1 MTAQTLARA
10 RTRSPLLLPLCTH
23 PHYVLKINRRW
34 PPLRHD
40 CQYSDL
46 RLFES
51 CLKSDNWL
59 AGTVPS
65 HPLFS
70 SCCFPQRRA
79 WQTERQCY
87 SSRRQQYELLAVKSC
102 LTLNKSRESYIKLC
116 VSFAMLLLWW
126 NMQDPVWQNI
136 RCEHVNSVTLCVRAW
151 RDILRTFPGWLVWIK
166 SLLSFVSV
174 WWFWWVC
181 VCVFVIVCAG
191 APDCRSPTP
200 FSRATLS
207 QRCGGSS
214 VWAMPS
220 CSVPLSSSWGACFS
234 WPPRCFSWM
243 TGRRPR
249 NSKWLRHCLNNSS
262 LFHLLFSHLFFKYLK
277 HAWDVLHWLQKSK
290 HTTSEE
296 VAIILL
302 LIWVPYRHTKVWD
315 FISTVLCYL
324 TPMLGFD
331 VCQGQAAQWCQQWC
345 QPCKTQKGPLAN
357 RKSQS
362 AKSAPEL
369 TQAVLAINLLKCAYL
384 DFYQLPPSHS
394 CIHIFLFQTPKTWT
408 QRARELVMALKG

>member
-1 MTAQTLARA
+1 MMHVPLTSSCQQFSGSRESNSADANTQSMCFCRGDLWPLRLSLAHA
-10 RTRSPLLLPLCTH
+10 RGAPTCYRCARI

-34 PPLRHD
+34 HPLRHD

-181 VCVFVIVCAG
+181 VCVFVIVCV
-191 APDCRSPTP
+191 CVCW
-200 FSRATLS
+200 RA
-207 QRCGGSS
+207 
-214 VWAMPS
+214 
-220 CSVPLSSSWGACFS
+220 
-234 WPPRCFSWM
+234 
-243 TGRRPR
+243 
-249 NSKWLRHCLNNSS
+249 
-262 LFHLLFSHLFFKYLK
+262 
-277 HAWDVLHWLQKSK
+277 WLQ
-290 HTTSEE
+290 
-296 VAIILL
+296 
-302 LIWVPYRHTKVWD
+302 
-315 FISTVLCYL
+315 ISDAL
-324 TPMLGFD
+324 
-331 VCQGQAAQWCQQWC
+331 QQ
-345 QPCKTQKGPLAN
+345 
-357 RKSQS
+357 SY
-362 AKSAPEL
+362 AKSALWRFLSLGYALMLCPFII
-369 TQAVLAINLLKCAYL
+369 VLGGMFFLATALFFL
-384 DFYQLPPSHS
+384 DD
-394 CIHIFLFQTPKTWT
+394 
-408 QRARELVMALKG
+408 REKAEKQ